1 MRGDGAQCLGSRY
14 SVAIVVD
21 AMTDLNAEAHDY
33 GVEKISLDRCEQLRD
48 VPQAEIQ
55 SRTQRVDSSAL
66 TACDGDYTRSIA
78 AHPPL
83 RVVPQLLYA
92 ERKQMEEAMGMLI
105 IRHKVK
111 DYGKWRPMFDEHS
124 LMQKAAG
131 LSNPRVFRSADDKSE
146 IVVVFDTKDTK
157 RAKDFAASPDLRE
170 TMAKAG
176 VMDDPTIFF
185 LESV

>member
-1 MRGDGAQCLGSRY
+1 MFLNVYSENASKEPIRPHQQLVTVIIRGRS
-14 SVAIVVD
+14 
-21 AMTDLNAEAHDY
+21 
-33 GVEKISLDRCEQLRD
+33 
-48 VPQAEIQ
+48 P
-55 SRTQRVDSSAL
+55 RTLHFASCPNSYML
-66 TACDGDYTRSIA
+66 SG
-78 AHPPL
+78 
-83 RVVPQLLYA
+83 
-92 ERKQMEEAMGMLI
+92 KQMEEAMGMLI

-146 IVVVFDTKDTK
+146 IVVVFDSKDTK

-170 TMAKAG
+170 TIAKAG

-185 LESV
+185 LESI

>member
-1 MRGDGAQCLGSRY
+1 MTVIIRGRSPRTLHFVSCPNSY
-14 SVAIVVD
+14 
-21 AMTDLNAEAHDY
+21 M
-33 GVEKISLDRCEQLRD
+33 LR
-48 VPQAEIQ
+48 
-55 SRTQRVDSSAL
+55 
-66 TACDGDYTRSIA
+66 G
-78 AHPPL
+78 
-83 RVVPQLLYA
+83 
-92 ERKQMEEAMGMLI
+92 KQMEEAMGMLI

-146 IVVVFDTKDTK
+146 IVVVFETKDTK

>member
-1 MRGDGAQCLGSRY
+1 VFLNVYSENASKEPIRPHQQLVTVIIRGRS
-14 SVAIVVD
+14 
-21 AMTDLNAEAHDY
+21 
-33 GVEKISLDRCEQLRD
+33 
-48 VPQAEIQ
+48 P
-55 SRTQRVDSSAL
+55 RTLHFASCPNSYML
-66 TACDGDYTRSIA
+66 SG
-78 AHPPL
+78 
-83 RVVPQLLYA
+83 
-92 ERKQMEEAMGMLI
+92 KQMEEAMGMLI

-146 IVVVFDTKDTK
+146 IVVVFDSKDTK

-170 TMAKAG
+170 TIAKAG

-185 LESV
+185 LESI

>member
-1 MRGDGAQCLGSRY
+1 MVSGVASTLPNLAAKPKRRGQSL
-14 SVAIVVD
+14 
-21 AMTDLNAEAHDY
+21 
-33 GVEKISLDRCEQLRD
+33 VELPLIS
-48 VPQAEIQ
+48 P
-55 SRTQRVDSSAL
+55 
-66 TACDGDYTRSIA
+66 SIA
-78 AHPPL
+78 DRLARRAPNSYML
-83 RVVPQLLYA
+83 SG
-92 ERKQMEEAMGMLI
+92 KQMQEAMGMLI

-111 DYGKWRPMFDEHS
+111 DYGKWRPMFDKHS

-176 VMDDPTIFF
+176 VMDDPTIYF
-185 LESV
+185 LDPV

>member
-1 MRGDGAQCLGSRY
+1 MSDTTRLGGALVTFAHAIARQRWKPEATRQTLDSTP
-14 SVAIVVD
+14 IVVLAHIPLWPVYAD
-21 AMTDLNAEAHDY
+21 WGWGTDDGL
-33 GVEKISLDRCEQLRD
+33 Q
-48 VPQAEIQ
+48 
-55 SRTQRVDSSAL
+55 AL
-66 TACDGDYTRSIA
+66 TPPEAGN
-78 AHPPL
+78 PPL
-83 RVVPQLLYA
+83 RVVPPNSYMLSG
-92 ERKQMEEAMGMLI
+92 KQMEEAMGMLI

-131 LSNPRVFRSADDKSE
+131 LSNPRVFRSANDKSE

-176 VMDDPTIFF
+176 VMDRPNRPFP
-185 LESV
+185 

>member
-1 MRGDGAQCLGSRY
+1 MFQELGEGTDVIHGEAREALPDGLRRRLNPPKPRGKAKAPRPITCRT
-14 SVAIVVD
+14 AID
-21 AMTDLNAEAHDY
+21 
-33 GVEKISLDRCEQLRD
+33 Q
-48 VPQAEIQ
+48 PP
-55 SRTQRVDSSAL
+55 
-66 TACDGDYTRSIA
+66 SIA
-78 AHPPL
+78 DRLARRAPNSYML
-83 RVVPQLLYA
+83 SG
-92 ERKQMEEAMGMLI
+92 KQMEEAMGMLI

-111 DYGKWRPMFDEHS
+111 DYDKWRPMFDEHS

-157 RAKDFAASPDLRE
+157 RAKDFAASPYLME
-170 TMAKAG
+170 TMEKAG